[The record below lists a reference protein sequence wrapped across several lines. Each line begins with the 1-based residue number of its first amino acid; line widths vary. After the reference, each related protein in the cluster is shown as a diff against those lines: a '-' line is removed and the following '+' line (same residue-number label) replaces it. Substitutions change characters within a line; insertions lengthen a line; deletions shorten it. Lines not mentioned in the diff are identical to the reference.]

1 MNNYM
6 MYNGDNGIYTFT
18 FELLKKED
26 CLVCGTRS
34 KKISVKQ
41 NETLSGLI
49 EILCNGAEL

>member
-6 MYNGDNGIYTFT
+6 MYTGDSGIYTYT

-26 CLVCGTRS
+26 CLVCGTTS
-34 KKISVKQ
+34 KKLSVKQ

-49 EILCNGAEL
+49 EILCDSVEL